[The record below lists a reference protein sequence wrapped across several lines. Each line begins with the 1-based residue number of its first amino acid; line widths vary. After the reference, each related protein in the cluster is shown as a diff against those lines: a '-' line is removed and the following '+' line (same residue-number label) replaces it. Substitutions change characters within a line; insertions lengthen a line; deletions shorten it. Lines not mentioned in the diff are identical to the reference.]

1 MGPRAQFMVVRHVC
15 LLVVSIY
22 CVVTIYLVVVG
33 VVCDVVRLDVYIVA
47 GGSVFVAPD

>member
-1 MGPRAQFMVVRHVC
+1 MGPLVQFMVVRHVC
-15 LLVVSIY
+15 LLVVYIY

-33 VVCDVVRLDVYIVA
+33 VVCVVVHLDGYIVA